1 MSSVKKKVN
10 KKTEIDKKN
19 SPKKNKNEEKQKM
32 IKIPPINI
40 DNKITNEPIEKEMLK
55 GQEHK
60 DHIEEVENKEIE
72 NMDKNIETNG
82 QENLVNIPI
91 NEEVEQK
98 NIIQIK
104 PRETYLKE
112 KMMKLNYSEKL
123 LSNINKSLDI
133 EVQKLHD
140 EIIDNQILITAVP
153 KVFDKK
159 DFLYNSSSPLDPK
172 KINNEKTN
180 LKILKDLRDE
190 SDIIK
195 KNLNKILENEKLIK
209 DESLSKIYSLKQSQS
224 NLSLE
229 KILKIEKLKV
239 LQKQKEK
246 LLQQLNDIEFKINEI
261 MGDNINNENT
271 RKNKLKTFLDNFE
284 RDKEIAEIRAKK
296 YFHQF
301 KKINKRMENDIKQV
315 ADKVKKE
322 LEEKEKEDKKKKL
335 DILEEFKK
343 KERAIQQKRYKE
355 YMKKALIFKN
365 FMAEKPKLKLNEY
378 LYNKNLEKFTQEE
391 DKAIRLENN
400 KRKELMKSISRE
412 EFKVF
417 ALNYDAKKEKIKN
430 QTEEKTIK
438 LTEEWK
444 KRRNLLPT
452 YVSSFSEAAKAENKN
467 REEEEILKNEKMMEL
482 INKKKNYC
490 KILKEEKQPV
500 INKKLRQ
507 KKLDEINRLENPKQY
522 FIKNTLTNKKNKRI
536 ILKKR
541 DPDKPSKFKWKLKL
555 ELDPFDNFNNSDTAN
570 DILIKKPKKIKI
582 SSSFE
587 KKEHKQ
593 QEKKPDY
600 LRQIINKRL
609 EKKSM
614 SNKNILL
621 TPKNTAEKW
630 EKIINKFKGN
640 IVNNVN
646 NIQQKVDVIDREVI
660 NKEKKLKFEGG
671 MGYNPELGQEISNL
685 LLDSIGAKLSLLNK
699 LAKM

>member
-1 MSSVKKKVN
+1 
-10 KKTEIDKKN
+10 
-19 SPKKNKNEEKQKM
+19 
-32 IKIPPINI
+32 
-40 DNKITNEPIEKEMLK
+40 
-55 GQEHK
+55 
-60 DHIEEVENKEIE
+60 
-72 NMDKNIETNG
+72 MDKNIETND
-82 QENLVNIPI
+82 QENLVNIPK

-98 NIIQIK
+98 NIQIK

-159 DFLYNSSSPLDPK
+159 DFLYNPSSPLDPK

-315 ADKVKKE
+315 ADKVKNE
-322 LEEKEKEDKKKKL
+322 LEAKEKEDMKNKI
-335 DILEEFKK
+335 DILEELRM
-343 KERAIQQKRYKE
+343 KERAMQQNTYEE

-365 FMAEKPKLKLNEY
+365 IMAE
-378 LYNKNLEKFTQEE
+378 
-391 DKAIRLENN
+391 
-400 KRKELMKSISRE
+400 
-412 EFKVF
+412 
-417 ALNYDAKKEKIKN
+417 
-430 QTEEKTIK
+430 
-438 LTEEWK
+438 
-444 KRRNLLPT
+444 
-452 YVSSFSEAAKAENKN
+452 
-467 REEEEILKNEKMMEL
+467 
-482 INKKKNYC
+482 
-490 KILKEEKQPV
+490 
-500 INKKLRQ
+500 
-507 KKLDEINRLENPKQY
+507 
-522 FIKNTLTNKKNKRI
+522 
-536 ILKKR
+536 
-541 DPDKPSKFKWKLKL
+541 
-555 ELDPFDNFNNSDTAN
+555 
-570 DILIKKPKKIKI
+570 
-582 SSSFE
+582 
-587 KKEHKQ
+587 
-593 QEKKPDY
+593 
-600 LRQIINKRL
+600 
-609 EKKSM
+609 
-614 SNKNILL
+614 
-621 TPKNTAEKW
+621 
-630 EKIINKFKGN
+630 
-640 IVNNVN
+640 
-646 NIQQKVDVIDREVI
+646 
-660 NKEKKLKFEGG
+660 
-671 MGYNPELGQEISNL
+671 
-685 LLDSIGAKLSLLNK
+685 
-699 LAKM
+699 